1 MGAFDMK
8 TAIVVFV
15 FVEYISIYVLAIS
28 WWQNKGRFSGI
39 GLFCAGF
46 SAIALGMTL
55 ILSGVLLPV
64 ILSGIIANLM
74 VFGGH
79 LLFLFGFS
87 AFLKIN
93 INKFVYYIASIL
105 YALVFGYFTLMEP
118 NVAVRI
124 MLFSAATFIINLNML
139 YLLCFR
145 AKKDDSHNLSSVAI
159 AIVMQCF
166 ALAGRFIY
174 AIYDQP
180 SLANSNL
187 NFLERSSYETIFMMA
202 SIITTVL
209 FVFSLELMINGRLFK
224 LTEERAAIQKELLA
238 ETEKLASTDS
248 LTNLHNR
255 RKIESCIQQEFSRT
269 TKCGGYFSVILC
281 DLDNFKATND
291 RYGHDIGDKALLEVA
306 NILTEIIGRAGK
318 VGRWGGEEFMILLPK
333 LSLREAIQVAGS
345 IQTYLD
351 SYQPKYAAN
360 EKLTMSFG
368 VADNHFSH
376 KCYQEMVKQ
385 ADKALYRAKDNGRNR
400 VEYSQMEPVTI

>member
-1 MGAFDMK
+1 MK
-8 TAIVVFV
+8 TAVVVFV

-46 SAIALGMTL
+46 SVIALGMTL
-55 ILSGVLLPV
+55 ALSGDLLPV
-64 ILSGIIANLM
+64 AISVVVANLM
-74 VFGGH
+74 VFFGH
-79 LLFLFGFS
+79 VLLLFGFS
-87 AFLKIN
+87 AFLKIHT
-93 INKFVYYIASIL
+93 NKFIYYIAAIL
-105 YALVFGYFTLMEP
+105 YGLVYGYFTLIEP

-124 MLFSAATFIINLNML
+124 MLFSAAALIVNISML

-166 ALAGRFIY
+166 VFAIRFIY
-174 AIYDQP
+174 AVYDY
-180 SLANSNL
+180 SELAQTNL
-187 NFLERSSYETIFMMA
+187 TYLELSSYEAIFIMA
-202 SIITTVL
+202 TIITTVL

-248 LTNLHNR
+248 LTNLYNR
-255 RKIESCIQQEFSRT
+255 RKIESSIHQEFTRT
-269 TKCGGYFSVILC
+269 TRCGGYFSVVLC

-291 RYGHDIGDKALLEVA
+291 KYGHDIGDKALVEVA
-306 NILTEIIGRAGK
+306 NILTDIIGRAGK
-318 VGRWGGEEFMILLPK
+318 VGRWGGEEFMVLLPK

-351 SYQPKYAAN
+351 SYQPKYAES

-400 VEYSQMEPVTI
+400 VEYSQMEPVTT